1 MSIPPPGTP
10 IILDIGSAYVKTGF
24 AGEAH
29 PRYVFPTVIGTQ
41 KYQQSMV
48 DTQTRDVY
56 VGDGAMRM
64 RGVLNLNHPIQ
75 RSVIK
80 DWNNYYEILNHVF
93 YNLLRIERPQ
103 DYPII
108 YIESVSEQQD
118 VREFI
123 ARVLFETHQFNK
135 IILMPSSI
143 LSCFSVGLT
152 TGMVIEVG
160 AGLTWVVPIING
172 QIIYRAIQRL
182 DLAGVDINNNLKAL
196 LMRRGINI
204 TSSAAEEILQEI
216 KEKYCY
222 FVLDPDNPTNVKDSI
237 QHPLPDGTMIDIPAE
252 ILYEACEVLYQPSM
266 LGSNSQSLPDAVIN
280 SLNMIDRSYWGDL
293 LTHIVLSGGTCIH
306 TGFKERLQSE
316 LNFRLTQFDFQ
327 IPRPTIDDTDLE
339 VKTLKPVESSQ
350 GKKEDNCPKCGAIL
364 DLSDGKKTCPK
375 CGANLGITQIDIE
388 IDDSRIITCPLCNKE
403 ITDPTSRFCP
413 YCGYKIKKKKSKE
426 KKKLKIRNEPET
438 KPIPEPEPEP
448 EPKTEP
454 QPPSNETTEYFE
466 TSQNFLKFY
475 VPENLQLSIFNGAAI
490 LGSLPSF
497 KQLFITQEQ
506 FQANKEILSRDI
518 SEIFTLNF

>member
-24 AGEAH
+24 AGESN
-29 PRYVFPTVIGTQ
+29 PRYIFPTVIGTQ
-41 KYQQSMV
+41 KYQQTMV
-48 DTQTRDVY
+48 DTQARDVY
-56 VGDGAMRM
+56 VGDGAMKM
-64 RGVLNLNHPIQ
+64 RGVLNLTHPIQ
-75 RSVIK
+75 RSAIT

-93 YNLLRIERPQ
+93 YNLLRIDRPQ

-108 YIESVSEQQD
+108 YVESVSEQQD

-123 ARVLFETHQFNK
+123 ARVLFETHQFQK
-135 IILMPSSI
+135 IILMPSPI

-152 TGMVIEVG
+152 TGFVLEVG

-222 FVLDPDNPTNVKDSI
+222 FVLDPDNPSDVKESI

-252 ILYEACEVLYQPSM
+252 ILFEACEVLYQPSM
-266 LGSNSQSLPDAVIN
+266 IGSNSQNIPDAIIN
-280 SLNMIDRSYWGDL
+280 ALKMIDRSYWGDL

-306 TGFKERLQSE
+306 TGFEERLKLE
-316 LNFRLTQFDFQ
+316 LNRRLSQFDFQ
-327 IPRPTIDDTDLE
+327 IPTPQLEDTEME
-339 VKTLKPVESSQ
+339 VKTLQPVKGDQ
-350 GKKEDNCPKCGAIL
+350 QKTQDNCPQCGAIL

-375 CGANLGITQIDIE
+375 CGASLGVTQIDIKVE
-388 IDDSRIITCPLCNKE
+388 DSRAITCPLCNKE
-403 ITDPTSRFCP
+403 IDDLTSRFCP
-413 YCGYKIKKKKSKE
+413 YCGYKIKKKE
-426 KKKLKIRNEPET
+426 KKKKKKREAEPKSET
-438 KPIPEPEPEP
+438 EVKP
-448 EPKTEP
+448 EPKIETEP
-454 QPPSNETTEYFE
+454 EVEPPSNETTEYFDS
-466 TSQNFLKFY
+466 SQNFLKFY
-475 VPENLQLSIFNGAAI
+475 IPENLQLSIFNGAAI

-506 FQANKEILSRDI
+506 FQANREILSRDI